1 MTFRHRAGVR
11 AYTASCDL
19 ARSCVFSKQSLG
31 PSHCGLIGLEHAKCS
46 HPTEAP
52 LLPKL
57 RGDFAEFLNHGSLAR
72 LGILYL
78 STCVGLGY
86 GHLVHSLEAFLGG
99 MGVQQLL
106 LKRIGITPQ
115 ALWGP
120 DLPRPRPTRL
130 PRVNQRP
137 GLLTLPRHPIAG
149 LMPAGSVG
157 PEGLSLADRGRPW
170 RAHGG
175 TGISTSCPSTTP
187 RGLALG
193 PD

>member
-1 MTFRHRAGVR
+1 MHGPVFLVNSRLGLVCA
-11 AYTASCDL
+11 TASSSRRE
-19 ARSCVFSKQSLG
+19 A
-31 PSHCGLIGLEHAKCS
+31 A
-46 HPTEAP
+46 HPNAVV

-57 RGDFAEFLNHGSLAR
+57 RTQFAEFLNQGSLDR
-72 LGILYL
+72 LRILYV

-86 GHLVHSLEAFLGG
+86 GHPVHSLEAFLGG
-99 MGVQQLL
+99 MGVRQLL

-157 PEGLSLADRGRPW
+157 PEGLPLADRVRPW